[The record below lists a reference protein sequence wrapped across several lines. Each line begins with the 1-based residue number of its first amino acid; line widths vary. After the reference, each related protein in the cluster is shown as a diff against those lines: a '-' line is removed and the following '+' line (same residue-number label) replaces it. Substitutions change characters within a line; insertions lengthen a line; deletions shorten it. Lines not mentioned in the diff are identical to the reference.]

1 MKLKLIIIACLIQSN
16 ILSANEYIYRV
27 QKFSNFK
34 EIKQEN
40 NNAICGIDFGVC
52 ENGNANYISNIG
64 DSEVN
69 WKCINNNI
77 EINCSK
83 PALNGTNGLCGSSN
97 NTFSE
102 ETPLNLCSS
111 GTATTVSLNNS
122 TYNWSCNGSEATQI
136 SKEGNSV
143 NCSATKIQN
152 AKWSNFNVLVSR
164 NYYDFN
170 SIKTSSATYI
180 PSNGVCTP
188 VGDTY
193 GELCTY
199 ENNGNLE
206 LELKI
211 IRDGCF
217 YGSTSNFDGYVMHNL
232 TGLKS
237 YEVLSGNLNVDYVN
251 QNNKFGFN
259 LSGKGC
265 VVIGDTKKVKL
276 VF

>member
-1 MKLKLIIIACLIQSN
+1 MKLKLIIA
-16 ILSANEYIYRV
+16 ILLLQCNQLYANEYIFKM
-27 QKFSNFK
+27 QKISNIK

-40 NNAICGIDFGVC
+40 NNPICGINFGAC
-52 ENGNANYISNIG
+52 ENGTANYISNIG
-64 DSEVN
+64 DSEVI
-69 WKCINNNI
+69 WKCISHNI

-83 PALNGTNGLCGSSN
+83 TALNGTNGVCGSSN
-97 NTFSE
+97 NEFLE
-102 ETPLNLCSS
+102 EIPLNLCNS
-111 GTATTVSLNNS
+111 GTATTVYLNNS
-122 TYNWSCNGSEATQI
+122 TYNWVCNGSEATQI

-143 NCSATKIQN
+143 NCSATKVQN

-164 NYYDFN
+164 SYYDFN
-170 SIKTSSATYI
+170 SIRTSSETYI
-180 PSNGVCTP
+180 PSNGVCKP
-188 VGDTY
+188 VGDSY

-211 IRDGCF
+211 TRAGCF
-217 YGSTSNFDGYVMHNL
+217 YGSTSNFDGYVMHNI

-265 VVIGDTKKVKL
+265 VDIGDSKKVKL
-276 VF
+276 IF